1 MLIFLFLGHPKL
13 NPHPRSSFT
22 APTLT
27 PIPAL
32 ALAPACFA
40 APALRLAFALAPAP
54 APLRLRKLSQLNLL
68 RLLGLML
75 CALNIRLL
83 KSKVKQGYRV
93 AVAVVGIAVVYP

>member
-75 CALNIRLL
+75 CPSLILDCL
-83 KSKVKQGYRV
+83 KVKQGYMV
-93 AVAVVGIAVVYP
+93 VVAVVGIAVVYP